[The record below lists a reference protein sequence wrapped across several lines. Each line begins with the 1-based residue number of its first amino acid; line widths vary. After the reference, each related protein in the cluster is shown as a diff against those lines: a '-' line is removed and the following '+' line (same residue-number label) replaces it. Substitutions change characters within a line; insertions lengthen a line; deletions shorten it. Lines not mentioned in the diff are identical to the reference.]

1 MSELEIV
8 EQGTDSED
16 ESESEG
22 EESET
27 DEEPTEGG
35 KSVSQENLVD
45 QVLEQV
51 VQDIEEEDEE
61 EEAEEERIYAVEP
74 IQVIKKMTF
83 LKYGMI
89 SKLSLFDYFRWPTKV
104 PTQSVYSNQIEAFC
118 EDRLG

>member
-16 ESESEG
+16 EDESDDD

-35 KSVSQENLVD
+35 KSVSQEILVD

-51 VQDIEEEDEE
+51 STLEQGIEEEDEE
-61 EEAEEERIYAVEP
+61 EEEERVYAVEP
-74 IQVIKKMTF
+74 VQVKKRFSM
-83 LKYGMI
+83 
-89 SKLSLFDYFRWPTKV
+89 LFEQKF
-104 PTQSVYSNQIEAFC
+104 N
-118 EDRLG
+118 L

>member
-16 ESESEG
+16 ESESED

-45 QVLEQV
+45 QVLEQA

-61 EEAEEERIYAVEP
+61 EEEEERVYAVEP
-74 IQVIKKMTF
+74 VQVTKK
-83 LKYGMI
+83 
-89 SKLSLFDYFRWPTKV
+89 LFRFIMERK
-104 PTQSVYSNQIEAFC
+104 
-118 EDRLG
+118 